1 MCVAVCL
8 PWPKHSELIAGYP
21 PKNPESILADLAS
34 MLLSNLTASSA
45 ACSAV
50 LSLKISIVPES
61 TQVNGFYATQS
72 RCGTS
77 TAPTPYPS
85 GTSQDVLALPLLL
98 DAFSQ
103 GAEINES
110 GDRSKRTR
118 KGELHFLA
126 SVFANL
132 SVVCRPSVIEPPY
145 LITASQAPAGRN
157 FFLEP
162 QPIDSLKTESDL
174 EYPLAKIVPFT
185 EHKDKIRRGGVTSTI
200 K

>member
-1 MCVAVCL
+1 L
-8 PWPKHSELIAGYP
+8 PPQ
-21 PKNPESILADLAS
+21 NPQSILADLAS
-34 MLLSNLTASSA
+34 MLLSNLTASSV

-50 LSLKISIVPES
+50 LSLKISIIPKS

-77 TAPTPYPS
+77 IAPDPYPS
-85 GTSQDVLALPLLL
+85 GMSQEVPALPLLL

-103 GAEINES
+103 GAEINEF

-132 SVVCRPSVIEPPY
+132 SVVCHNYTFYMTLFINSF
-145 LITASQAPAGRN
+145 QAPAGRS

-162 QPIDSLKTESDL
+162 RPVDVLKPESDL
-174 EYPLAKIVPFT
+174 EYSLAKIVPFT